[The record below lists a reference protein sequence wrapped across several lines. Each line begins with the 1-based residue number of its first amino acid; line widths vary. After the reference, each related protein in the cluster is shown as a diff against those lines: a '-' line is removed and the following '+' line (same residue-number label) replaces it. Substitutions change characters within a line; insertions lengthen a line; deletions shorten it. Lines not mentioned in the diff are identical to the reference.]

1 MSAARAR
8 EAGRR
13 GRTATRHGGRL
24 ALALAALS
32 VASCGYALVG
42 RGTVVDPT
50 IKRIGVPLFR
60 DATGRPGLDQR
71 ITQKVIEELL
81 KRGRFDVVQ
90 DRAGV
95 DAVVDGELLRFDQ
108 TPVGFSDAGGART
121 QASRYAVTL
130 TARVRYAKTGQ
141 DEPIWANESFSFR
154 DEYDVGADSANF
166 FDQQGPAIE
175 RLSTSFARS
184 LVSAMLEAF

>member
-1 MSAARAR
+1 MM
-8 EAGRR
+8 
-13 GRTATRHGGRL
+13 RTMR
-24 ALALAALS
+24 ALAVGMALFAATG
-32 VASCGYALVG
+32 CGYALVG

-50 IKRIGVPLFR
+50 IKKIAVPLFK
-60 DATGRPGLDQR
+60 DSTGKPSLDQK
-71 ITQKVIEELL
+71 ITQKVVEELL
-81 KRGRFDVVQ
+81 KRGRFDVTSE
-90 DRAGV
+90 RIGA
-95 DAVVDGELLRFDQ
+95 DAVVEGELLRYDQ
-108 TPVGFSDAGGART
+108 TPVGFTDAGTAAAART

-154 DEYDVGADSANF
+154 DEYDVGSDPTAF
-166 FDQQGPAIE
+166 FDQQGQAVE

>member
-1 MSAARAR
+1 MI
-8 EAGRR
+8 
-13 GRTATRHGGRL
+13 RTMR
-24 ALALAALS
+24 ALAVGIALFAATG
-32 VASCGYALVG
+32 CGYALVG

-50 IKRIGVPLFR
+50 IKKIAVPLFK
-60 DATGRPGLDQR
+60 DSTGKPSLDQK
-71 ITQKVIEELL
+71 ITQKVVEELL
-81 KRGRFDVVQ
+81 KRGRFDVTSE
-90 DRAGV
+90 RIGA
-95 DAVVDGELLRFDQ
+95 DAVVEGELLRYDQ
-108 TPVGFSDAGGART
+108 TPVGFTDAGTAAAART

-154 DEYDVGADSANF
+154 DEYDVGSDPTAF
-166 FDQQGPAIE
+166 FDQQGQAVE